1 MMGMDTDLADKTL
14 EKLDFSY
21 NTVSSF
27 FFLIFIFRS
36 IITSLSCLIL
46 QFYMRSGERARSV
59 KCLLYKCVDTGLI
72 FFFEPM

>member
-27 FFLIFIFRS
+27 FFFF
-36 IITSLSCLIL
+36 SLFSYFG
-46 QFYMRSGERARSV
+46 Q
-59 KCLLYKCVDTGLI
+59 
-72 FFFEPM
+72 